1 MKLRS
6 NLVIVFAVTYLCLLG
21 VLYISTTTV
30 LLEGYQEIET
40 ADIHHLVDMGLSA
53 LDHRVSDLDPINLGF
68 AAKDDMYSFMQD
80 QDVEHIETI
89 LLDAA
94 FLEAKINLMLLINN
108 DKEILH
114 GKAFDL
120 TEEKETPIP
129 NGIYEHVYLNQL
141 LTDHQGP
148 DSKVQGIL
156 QIPEG
161 LLLITSQPI
170 TASQEEA
177 PIKGTLVIGRYLDS
191 SEIEK
196 VREYAGLSLEIVDIS
211 EAEEKIDFQSALR
224 EISDDNQIAIIRL
237 HENLIAGYSTV
248 DDIYGDPVMV
258 LKVDTSRAIFSL
270 GQTSV
275 WFFLISFLI
284 MGVGIGALAMLAT
297 DRVIISRLT
306 KLEDEVSSIDPNTL
320 ELGQVEASGD
330 DEISMLATSI
340 NGMLD
345 AIRRYRSLL
354 KENERMAAIGE
365 TAAMVG
371 HDLRNPLQVIV
382 GSIELI
388 KKGLN
393 KRGDSEG
400 DSSDGREIEKWVDK
414 IDAQTDYMNKIVSDL
429 QDYSRN
435 IKPTRE
441 EADVESLLGDVVSS
455 VDIHGDVDVSI
466 VLDEGLPDISV
477 DETLMK
483 RLFTNLILNAV
494 QAMPDGGSLS
504 IRGSLQGDDIVISV
518 EDTGVG
524 IREENLDEIFKPLFT
539 SKAKGTGFGLPVCK
553 RIVDAH
559 GGTISVESE
568 EGVGSTFTIKLPI
581 THLSREDGAQIPQAE
596 LEADVQTDVTSS

>member
-40 ADIHHLVDMGLSA
+40 ADIQHLVDRGLSA
-53 LDHRVSDLDPINLGF
+53 LDHRVSDLDLISLGF
-68 AAKDDMYSFMQD
+68 AVKDDVYSFMQD

-94 FLEAKINLMLLINN
+94 FLGAKINLMLFVNN
-108 DKEILH
+108 DNEILY

-120 TEEKETPIP
+120 TEEKEAPIP
-129 NGIYEHVYLNQL
+129 DGIYEHIYLNQL

-148 DSKVQGIL
+148 DSKVHGIL

-161 LLLITSQPI
+161 LLLINSRPI

-177 PIKGTLVIGRYLDS
+177 PIEGTLVIGRYLDS

-196 VREYAGLSLEIVDIS
+196 VREYAGISLEIVDIY

-224 EISDDNQIAIIRL
+224 EISDDNKIAIIRL
-237 HENLIAGYSTV
+237 HKNLIAGYSTIN
-248 DDIYGDPVMV
+248 DIYGDPILV

-275 WFFLISFLI
+275 WYFLISFLI

-382 GSIELI
+382 GSIDLI
-388 KKGLN
+388 KKRLN
-393 KRGDSEG
+393 KRG

-441 EADVESLLGDVVSS
+441 EADVEALMGDVVSS
-455 VDIHGDVDVSI
+455 VDIPGDVDVSI
-466 VLDEGLPDISV
+466 VLDEGLPGISV

-504 IRGSLQGDDIVISV
+504 IRGSLQGDDVVISV

-568 EGVGSTFTIKLPI
+568 EGVGSTFTVKLPV

-596 LEADVQTDVTSS
+596 LEADVQTDATSS

>member
-40 ADIHHLVDMGLSA
+40 ADIQHLVDRGLSA
-53 LDHRVSDLDPINLGF
+53 LDHRVSDLDLISLGF
-68 AAKDDMYSFMQD
+68 AVKDDVYSFMQD

-94 FLEAKINLMLLINN
+94 FLGAKINLMLFVNN
-108 DKEILH
+108 DNEILY

-120 TEEKETPIP
+120 AEEKEAPIP
-129 NGIYEHVYLNQL
+129 DGIYEHIYLNQL

-148 DSKVQGIL
+148 DSKVHGIL

-161 LLLITSQPI
+161 LLLINSRPI

-177 PIKGTLVIGRYLDS
+177 PIEGTLVIGRYLDS

-196 VREYAGLSLEIVDIS
+196 VREYAGISLEIVDIY
-211 EAEEKIDFQSALR
+211 EAEEKIDFQSALQ
-224 EISDDNQIAIIRL
+224 EISDDNKIAIIRL
-237 HENLIAGYSTV
+237 HKNLIAGYSTIN
-248 DDIYGDPVMV
+248 DIYGDPILV

-275 WFFLISFLI
+275 WYFLISFLI

-382 GSIELI
+382 GSIDLI
-388 KKGLN
+388 KKRLN
-393 KRGDSEG
+393 KRG

-441 EADVESLLGDVVSS
+441 EADVEALMGDVVSS
-455 VDIHGDVDVSI
+455 VDIPGDVDVSI
-466 VLDEGLPDISV
+466 VLDEGLPGISV

-504 IRGSLQGDDIVISV
+504 IRGSLQGDDVVISV

-568 EGVGSTFTIKLPI
+568 EGVGSTFTVKLPV

-596 LEADVQTDVTSS
+596 LEADVQTDATSS

>member
-40 ADIHHLVDMGLSA
+40 ADIQHLVDRGLSA
-53 LDHRVSDLDPINLGF
+53 LDHRVYDLDLINLGF
-68 AAKDDMYSFMQD
+68 AVKDDVYSFMQD

-94 FLEAKINLMLLINN
+94 FLGAKINLMLFVNN
-108 DKEILH
+108 DNEILY

-120 TEEKETPIP
+120 TGEKEAPIP
-129 NGIYEHVYLNQL
+129 QGIYEHIYLNKL

-161 LLLITSQPI
+161 LLLINSRPI

-177 PIKGTLVIGRYLDS
+177 PMEGTLVIGRYLDS

-196 VREYAGLSLEIVDIS
+196 MREYAGISLEIVDIY
-211 EAEEKIDFQSALR
+211 EAEEKIDFKSALR

-237 HENLIAGYSTV
+237 HKNLIAGYSTIN
-248 DDIYGDPVMV
+248 DIYGDPILV

-306 KLEDEVSSIDPNTL
+306 KLEDEVSSIDPNAL

-382 GSIELI
+382 GSIDLI
-388 KKGLN
+388 KKRLN
-393 KRGDSEG
+393 KRG

-414 IDAQTDYMNKIVSDL
+414 IDTQTDYMNKIVSDL

-441 EADVESLLGDVVSS
+441 EADVEALMGDVVSS
-455 VDIHGDVDVSI
+455 VDIPGDVDVSI

-504 IRGSLQGDDIVISV
+504 IRGSLQGDDVVISAK
-518 EDTGVG
+518 DTGVG
-524 IREENLDEIFKPLFT
+524 IREENLNEIFKPLFT

-568 EGVGSTFTIKLPI
+568 EGVGSTFTVKLPI

-596 LEADVQTDVTSS
+596 LEADVQTDATSF

>member
-1 MKLRS
+1 M
-6 NLVIVFAVTYLCLLG
+6 
-21 VLYISTTTV
+21 
-30 LLEGYQEIET
+30 
-40 ADIHHLVDMGLSA
+40 
-53 LDHRVSDLDPINLGF
+53 
-68 AAKDDMYSFMQD
+68 
-80 QDVEHIETI
+80 
-89 LLDAA
+89 
-94 FLEAKINLMLLINN
+94 
-108 DKEILH
+108 
-114 GKAFDL
+114 
-120 TEEKETPIP
+120 
-129 NGIYEHVYLNQL
+129 
-141 LTDHQGP
+141 
-148 DSKVQGIL
+148 
-156 QIPEG
+156 
-161 LLLITSQPI
+161 
-170 TASQEEA
+170 
-177 PIKGTLVIGRYLDS
+177 
-191 SEIEK
+191 
-196 VREYAGLSLEIVDIS
+196 REYAGLSLEIVDIS

-237 HENLIAGYSTV
+237 HKNLIAGYSTIN
-248 DDIYGDPVMV
+248 DIYGDPILV

-275 WFFLISFLI
+275 WYFLISFLI

-393 KRGDSEG
+393 KRGDS
-400 DSSDGREIEKWVDK
+400 SDGCEIEKWVDK

-441 EADVESLLGDVVSS
+441 EADLEALMGDVVSS

-504 IRGSLQGDDIVISV
+504 IRGSLQGDDVVISV

-524 IREENLDEIFKPLFT
+524 IREENLDEIFKPFFT
-539 SKAKGTGFGLPVCK
+539 SKAKGTGFGLPVSK

-568 EGVGSTFTIKLPI
+568 EGVGSTFTVKLPI
-581 THLSREDGAQIPQAE
+581 FHLSREDGAQIPQAE
-596 LEADVQTDVTSS
+596 LEADVQTDATSS

>member
-1 MKLRS
+1 M
-6 NLVIVFAVTYLCLLG
+6 VIVFAVTYLCLLG
-21 VLYISTTTV
+21 VLYTSTTTV

-40 ADIHHLVDMGLSA
+40 ADIQHLVDMGLSA
-53 LDHRVSDLDPINLGF
+53 LDHRVSELDLINLGF
-68 AAKDDMYSFMQD
+68 AVKDDVYSFMQD
-80 QDVEHIETI
+80 QDAEHIETI
-89 LLDAA
+89 LVDAA
-94 FLEAKINLMLLINN
+94 FLGAKINLMLLVNN
-108 DKEILH
+108 DNEILY

-120 TEEKETPIP
+120 IEEKETPIP
-129 NGIYEHVYLNQL
+129 NGIYEHIYLNKL

-170 TASQEEA
+170 TASQGEA
-177 PIKGTLVIGRYLDS
+177 PIEGTLVIGRYLDS

-196 VREYAGLSLEIVDIS
+196 VREYAGLSLEIADIS
-211 EAEEKIDFQSALR
+211 EAAEKIDFQSALR

-237 HENLIAGYSTV
+237 HKNLIAGYSTIN
-248 DDIYGDPVMV
+248 DIYGDPVLV

-275 WFFLISFLI
+275 WYFLISFII

-382 GSIELI
+382 GSIDI
-388 KKGLN
+388 IRKGLN
-393 KRGDSEG
+393 RRGDSEAV
-400 DSSDGREIEKWVDK
+400 SSEVSEMEKWVDK
-414 IDAQTDYMNKIVSDL
+414 IDAQTGYMNKIISDL

-435 IKPTRE
+435 IQPTLE
-441 EADVESLLGDVVSS
+441 ETNVESLIEDVVSS
-455 VDIHGDVDVSI
+455 VEIPDDVEVSV

-483 RLFTNLILNAV
+483 RLFTNLVLNAV

-504 IRGSLQGDDIVISV
+504 IRGSLQGDDVMILV

-524 IREENLDEIFKPLFT
+524 IKEENLNEIFKPLFT

-568 EGVGSTFTIKLPI
+568 EGVGSTFTVKLPI
-581 THLSREDGAQIPQAE
+581 THLSREGGAQIPHVA
-596 LEADVQTDVTSS
+596 LEADVQVDATSS

>member
-40 ADIHHLVDMGLSA
+40 ADIQHLVDRGLSA
-53 LDHRVSDLDPINLGF
+53 LDHRVSELDLINLGF
-68 AAKDDMYSFMQD
+68 TAKDDVYSFMQD

-94 FLEAKINLMLLINN
+94 FLGAKINLMLFVNN
-108 DKEILH
+108 DNEILY

-120 TEEKETPIP
+120 TEEKEAPIP
-129 NGIYEHVYLNQL
+129 DGIYEHIYLNQL

-161 LLLITSQPI
+161 LLLINSRPI

-177 PIKGTLVIGRYLDS
+177 PMEGTLVIGRYLDS

-196 VREYAGLSLEIVDIS
+196 VREYAGISLEIVDIY

-224 EISDDNQIAIIRL
+224 EISDDNKIAIIRL
-237 HENLIAGYSTV
+237 HKNLIAGYSTIN
-248 DDIYGDPVMV
+248 DIYGDPILV

-275 WFFLISFLI
+275 WYFLISFLI

-382 GSIELI
+382 GSIDLI
-388 KKGLN
+388 KKRLN
-393 KRGDSEG
+393 KRG

-441 EADVESLLGDVVSS
+441 EADVEALMRDVVSS
-455 VDIHGDVDVSI
+455 VDIPGDVDVSI

-504 IRGSLQGDDIVISV
+504 IRGSLQGDDVVISV

-568 EGVGSTFTIKLPI
+568 EGVGSTFTVKLPV

-596 LEADVQTDVTSS
+596 LEADVQTDATSS

>member
-40 ADIHHLVDMGLSA
+40 ADIQHLVDMGLSA
-53 LDHRVSDLDPINLGF
+53 LDHRVSDLDLISLGF
-68 AAKDDMYSFMQD
+68 AVKDDVYSFMQD

-94 FLEAKINLMLLINN
+94 FLGAKINLMLFVNN
-108 DKEILH
+108 DNEILY

-120 TEEKETPIP
+120 TEEKEAPIP
-129 NGIYEHVYLNQL
+129 DGIYEHIYLNQL

-148 DSKVQGIL
+148 DSKVHGIL

-161 LLLITSQPI
+161 LLLINSRPI

-177 PIKGTLVIGRYLDS
+177 PIEGTLVIGRYLDS

-196 VREYAGLSLEIVDIS
+196 VREYAGISLEIVDIY

-224 EISDDNQIAIIRL
+224 EISDDNKIAIIRL
-237 HENLIAGYSTV
+237 HKNLIAGYSTIN
-248 DDIYGDPVMV
+248 DIYGDPILV
-258 LKVDTSRAIFSL
+258 LKVDTSRAIISL

-275 WFFLISFLI
+275 WYFLISFLI

-382 GSIELI
+382 GSIDLI
-388 KKGLN
+388 KKRLN
-393 KRGDSEG
+393 KRGDS
-400 DSSDGREIEKWVDK
+400 SDEREIEKWVDK

-441 EADVESLLGDVVSS
+441 EADLEALMGDVVSS
-455 VDIHGDVDVSI
+455 VDIPGDVDVSI

-504 IRGSLQGDDIVISV
+504 IRGSLQGDDVVISV

-568 EGVGSTFTIKLPI
+568 EGVGSTFTVKLPV

-596 LEADVQTDVTSS
+596 LEADVQTDATSS

>member
-1 MKLRS
+1 MR
-6 NLVIVFAVTYLCLLG
+6 ARAHLCLLG

-40 ADIHHLVDMGLSA
+40 ADMQHLVDMGLSA

-68 AAKDDMYSFMQD
+68 AVKDDVYSFMQD

-94 FLEAKINLMLLINN
+94 FLEAKINLMLFVNN
-108 DKEILH
+108 DNEILH

-129 NGIYEHVYLNQL
+129 NGIYEHIYLNQL

-170 TASQEEA
+170 TASQGEA
-177 PIKGTLVIGRYLDS
+177 PIEGTLVIGRYLDS

-237 HENLIAGYSTV
+237 HKNLIAGYSMV
-248 DDIYGDPVMV
+248 NDIYGDPILV
-258 LKVDTSRAIFSL
+258 LKVDTSRAIFGL

-275 WFFLISFLI
+275 WYFLISFLI

-345 AIRRYRSLL
+345 AIRRYRFLL

-382 GSIELI
+382 GSIDLI

-393 KRGDSEG
+393 RRRDSEAV
-400 DSSDGREIEKWVDK
+400 SSEVSEIEKWVDK
-414 IDAQTDYMNKIVSDL
+414 IDAQTDYMNKIISDL

-435 IKPTRE
+435 IQPTLE
-441 EADVESLLGDVVSS
+441 EVNVESLMGDVVSS
-455 VDIHGDVDVSI
+455 VEIPDDVEVSV
-466 VLDEGLPDISV
+466 VLDEGLPDMSV

-483 RLFTNLILNAV
+483 RLFTNLVLNAV

-504 IRGSLQGDDIVISV
+504 IRGSLQGDDVVISV

-524 IREENLDEIFKPLFT
+524 IREENLNEIFKPLFT

-568 EGVGSTFTIKLPI
+568 EGVGSTFTVKLPV
-581 THLSREDGAQIPQAE
+581 THISREDGAQIPQAE
-596 LEADVQTDVTSS
+596 LEADVQTDATSS

>member
-40 ADIHHLVDMGLSA
+40 ADIQHLVDMGLSA
-53 LDHRVSDLDPINLGF
+53 FDHRVSDLDLINLGF
-68 AAKDDMYSFMQD
+68 AVKDDVYSFMQD

-94 FLEAKINLMLLINN
+94 FLGAKINLMLFVNN
-108 DKEILH
+108 DNEILY

-120 TEEKETPIP
+120 TEEKEAPIP
-129 NGIYEHVYLNQL
+129 QGIYEHIYLNKL
-141 LTDHQGP
+141 LTDHQGS
-148 DSKVQGIL
+148 DSKVHGIL

-161 LLLITSQPI
+161 LLLINSRPI

-177 PIKGTLVIGRYLDS
+177 PIEGTLVIGRYLDS

-196 VREYAGLSLEIVDIS
+196 MREYAGISLEIVDIY

-237 HENLIAGYSTV
+237 HKNLIAGYSTIN
-248 DDIYGDPVMV
+248 DIYGDPVLV

-275 WFFLISFLI
+275 WYFLISFLI

-340 NGMLD
+340 NGMPD

-382 GSIELI
+382 GSIDLI
-388 KKGLN
+388 KKRLN
-393 KRGDSEG
+393 KRG

-441 EADVESLLGDVVSS
+441 EADVKSLLGDVVSS
-455 VDIHGDVDVSI
+455 VDIHGDIDVSI

-483 RLFTNLILNAV
+483 RLFTNLVLNAV

-504 IRGSLQGDDIVISV
+504 IRGSLRGNDVLISV

-524 IREENLDEIFKPLFT
+524 IREENLNEIFKPLFT

-553 RIVDAH
+553 RIVDAQ

-568 EGVGSTFTIKLPI
+568 EGVGSTFTVKLPV

-596 LEADVQTDVTSS
+596 LEADVQTDAISS

>member
-40 ADIHHLVDMGLSA
+40 ADIQHLVDRGLSA
-53 LDHRVSDLDPINLGF
+53 LDHRVSDLDLINLGF
-68 AAKDDMYSFMQD
+68 AVKDDVYSFMQD

-94 FLEAKINLMLLINN
+94 FLGAKINLMLFVNN
-108 DKEILH
+108 DNEILY

-120 TEEKETPIP
+120 TEEKEAPIP
-129 NGIYEHVYLNQL
+129 DGIYEHIYLNQL

-148 DSKVQGIL
+148 DSKVHGIL

-161 LLLITSQPI
+161 LLLINSRPI

-177 PIKGTLVIGRYLDS
+177 PIEGTLVIGRYLDS

-196 VREYAGLSLEIVDIS
+196 VREYAGISLEIVDIY
-211 EAEEKIDFQSALR
+211 EAEEKIDFQSALQ
-224 EISDDNQIAIIRL
+224 EISDDNKIAIIRL
-237 HENLIAGYSTV
+237 HKNLIAGYSTV
-248 DDIYGDPVMV
+248 NDIYGDPILV

-275 WFFLISFLI
+275 WYFLISFLI

-382 GSIELI
+382 GSIDLI
-388 KKGLN
+388 KKRLN
-393 KRGDSEG
+393 KRG

-441 EADVESLLGDVVSS
+441 EADVEALMRDVVSS

-504 IRGSLQGDDIVISV
+504 IRGSLQGDDVVISV

-568 EGVGSTFTIKLPI
+568 EGVGSTFTVKLPV

-596 LEADVQTDVTSS
+596 LEADVQTDATSS

>member
-40 ADIHHLVDMGLSA
+40 ADIQHLVDRGLSA
-53 LDHRVSDLDPINLGF
+53 LDHRVYDLDLINLGF
-68 AAKDDMYSFMQD
+68 AVKDDVYSFMQD

-94 FLEAKINLMLLINN
+94 FLGAKINLMLFVNN
-108 DKEILH
+108 DNEILY

-120 TEEKETPIP
+120 TGEKEAPIP
-129 NGIYEHVYLNQL
+129 QGIYEHIYLNKL

-161 LLLITSQPI
+161 LLLINSRPI

-177 PIKGTLVIGRYLDS
+177 PLEGTLVIGRYLDS

-196 VREYAGLSLEIVDIS
+196 MREYAGISLEIVDIY
-211 EAEEKIDFQSALR
+211 EAEEKIDFKSALR

-237 HENLIAGYSTV
+237 HKNLIAGYSTIN
-248 DDIYGDPVMV
+248 DIYGDPILV

-306 KLEDEVSSIDPNTL
+306 KLEDEVSSIDPNAL

-382 GSIELI
+382 GSIDLI
-388 KKGLN
+388 KKRLN
-393 KRGDSEG
+393 KRG
-400 DSSDGREIEKWVDK
+400 DSSDGREIEKWMDK
-414 IDAQTDYMNKIVSDL
+414 IDTQTDYMNKIVSDL

-441 EADVESLLGDVVSS
+441 EADVEALMGDVVSS
-455 VDIHGDVDVSI
+455 VDIPGDVDVSI

-504 IRGSLQGDDIVISV
+504 IRGSLQGDDVVISAK
-518 EDTGVG
+518 DTGVG
-524 IREENLDEIFKPLFT
+524 IREENLNEIFKPLFT

-568 EGVGSTFTIKLPI
+568 EGVGSTFTVKLPI

-596 LEADVQTDVTSS
+596 LEADVQTDATSF

>member
-53 LDHRVSDLDPINLGF
+53 LDHRVSDLDLINLGF

-94 FLEAKINLMLLINN
+94 FLGAKINLMLFVNN
-108 DKEILH
+108 DNEILY

-120 TEEKETPIP
+120 TEEKEAPIP
-129 NGIYEHVYLNQL
+129 DGIYEHIYLNQL

-237 HENLIAGYSTV
+237 HKNLIAGYSTIN
-248 DDIYGDPVMV
+248 DIYGDPILV

-441 EADVESLLGDVVSS
+441 EADLEALMGDVVSS

-504 IRGSLQGDDIVISV
+504 IRGSLQGDDVVISV

-568 EGVGSTFTIKLPI
+568 EGVGSTFTVKLPI

-596 LEADVQTDVTSS
+596 LEADVQTDATSS

>member
-40 ADIHHLVDMGLSA
+40 ADIQHLVDRGLSA
-53 LDHRVSDLDPINLGF
+53 LDHRVSDLDLISLGF
-68 AAKDDMYSFMQD
+68 AVKDDVYSFMQD

-94 FLEAKINLMLLINN
+94 FLGAKINLMLFVNN
-108 DKEILH
+108 DNEILY

-120 TEEKETPIP
+120 AEEKEAPIP
-129 NGIYEHVYLNQL
+129 DGIYEHIYLNQL

-148 DSKVQGIL
+148 DSKVHGIL

-161 LLLITSQPI
+161 LLLINSRPI

-177 PIKGTLVIGRYLDS
+177 PIEGTLVIGRYLDS

-196 VREYAGLSLEIVDIS
+196 VREYAGISLEIVDIY
-211 EAEEKIDFQSALR
+211 EAEEKIDFQSALQ
-224 EISDDNQIAIIRL
+224 EISDDNKIAIIRL
-237 HENLIAGYSTV
+237 HKNLIAGYSTIN
-248 DDIYGDPVMV
+248 DIYGDPILV

-275 WFFLISFLI
+275 WYFLISFLI

-382 GSIELI
+382 GSIDLI
-388 KKGLN
+388 KKRLN
-393 KRGDSEG
+393 KREDSEG

-414 IDAQTDYMNKIVSDL
+414 IDAQTNYMNKIVSDL

-441 EADVESLLGDVVSS
+441 EADVEALMGDVVSS
-455 VDIHGDVDVSI
+455 VDIPGDVDVSI
-466 VLDEGLPDISV
+466 VLDEGLPGISV

-504 IRGSLQGDDIVISV
+504 IRGSLQGDDVVISV

-568 EGVGSTFTIKLPI
+568 EGVGSTFTVKLPV
-581 THLSREDGAQIPQAE
+581 THLSREDGAQIPRAK
-596 LEADVQTDVTSS
+596 LEADLQTDATSS

>member
-1 MKLRS
+1 M
-6 NLVIVFAVTYLCLLG
+6 VIVFAVTYLCLLG
-21 VLYISTTTV
+21 VLYTSTTTV

-40 ADIHHLVDMGLSA
+40 ADIQHLVDMGLSA
-53 LDHRVSDLDPINLGF
+53 LDHRVSELDLINLGF
-68 AAKDDMYSFMQD
+68 AVKDDVYSFMQD
-80 QDVEHIETI
+80 QDAEHIETI
-89 LLDAA
+89 LVDAA
-94 FLEAKINLMLLINN
+94 FLGAKINLMLLVNN
-108 DKEILH
+108 DNEILY

-120 TEEKETPIP
+120 IEEKETPIP
-129 NGIYEHVYLNQL
+129 NGIYEHIYLNKL

-170 TASQEEA
+170 TASQGEA
-177 PIKGTLVIGRYLDS
+177 PIEGTLVIGRYLDS

-211 EAEEKIDFQSALR
+211 EAAEKIDFQSALR

-237 HENLIAGYSTV
+237 HKNLIAGYSTIN
-248 DDIYGDPVMV
+248 DIYGDPVLV

-275 WFFLISFLI
+275 WYFLISFII

-382 GSIELI
+382 GSIDI
-388 KKGLN
+388 IRKGLN
-393 KRGDSEG
+393 RRGDSEAV
-400 DSSDGREIEKWVDK
+400 SSEVSEMEKWVDK
-414 IDAQTDYMNKIVSDL
+414 IDAQTGYMNKIISDL

-435 IKPTRE
+435 IQPTLE
-441 EADVESLLGDVVSS
+441 ETNVESLIEDVVSS
-455 VDIHGDVDVSI
+455 VEIPDDVEVSV

-483 RLFTNLILNAV
+483 RLFTNLVLNAV

-504 IRGSLQGDDIVISV
+504 IRGSLQGDDVMILV

-524 IREENLDEIFKPLFT
+524 IKEENLNEIFKPLFT

-568 EGVGSTFTIKLPI
+568 EGVGSTFTVKLPI
-581 THLSREDGAQIPQAE
+581 THLSREGGAQIPHVA
-596 LEADVQTDVTSS
+596 LEADVQADATSS

>member
-40 ADIHHLVDMGLSA
+40 ADIQHLVDMGLSA
-53 LDHRVSDLDPINLGF
+53 LDHRVSELDLINLGF
-68 AAKDDMYSFMQD
+68 AIKDDVYTFMQD

-94 FLEAKINLMLLINN
+94 FLGAKINLMLFVNN
-108 DKEILH
+108 DNEILY

-129 NGIYEHVYLNQL
+129 QGIYEHIYLNQL
-141 LTDHQGP
+141 LTDHQGL
-148 DSKVQGIL
+148 DSKVHGIL
-156 QIPEG
+156 QIPDG
-161 LLLITSQPI
+161 LLLINSRPI

-177 PIKGTLVIGRYLDS
+177 PIGGTLVIGRYLDS

-196 VREYAGLSLEIVDIS
+196 IREYAGISLEIVDIY
-211 EAEEKIDFQSALR
+211 EAEEKIDFQSALQ

-237 HENLIAGYSTV
+237 HKNLIAGYSTV
-248 DDIYGDPVMV
+248 NDIYGDPVLV

-275 WFFLISFLI
+275 WYFLISFLM

-382 GSIELI
+382 GSIDLI
-388 KKGLN
+388 KKRLN

-400 DSSDGREIEKWVDK
+400 DSTEVSEIEKWVDK

-429 QDYSRN
+429 QDYSKN
-435 IKPTRE
+435 IKLTLE
-441 EADVESLLGDVVSS
+441 EANVESLMGDVVSS
-455 VDIHGDVDVSI
+455 VEIPDGVEVTV
-466 VLDEGLPDISV
+466 VLDEGLQDMSV

-483 RLFTNLILNAV
+483 RLFTNLVLNAV

-504 IRGSLQGDDIVISV
+504 IRGSMQGEDVVISV
-518 EDTGVG
+518 EDTGIGV
-524 IREENLDEIFKPLFT
+524 REENLTMIFKPLFT
-539 SKAKGTGFGLPVCK
+539 SKAKGTGLGLPVCK

-568 EGVGSTFTIKLPI
+568 EGVGSTFTVILPV

-596 LEADVQTDVTSS
+596 LEADVQTDATLS

>member
-40 ADIHHLVDMGLSA
+40 ADIQHLVDMGLSA
-53 LDHRVSDLDPINLGF
+53 LDHRVSDLDLISLGF
-68 AAKDDMYSFMQD
+68 AVKDDVYSFMQD

-94 FLEAKINLMLLINN
+94 FLGAKINLMLFVNN
-108 DKEILH
+108 DNEILY

-120 TEEKETPIP
+120 TEEKEAPIP
-129 NGIYEHVYLNQL
+129 DGIYEHIYLNQL

-148 DSKVQGIL
+148 DSKVHGIL

-161 LLLITSQPI
+161 LLLINSRPI

-177 PIKGTLVIGRYLDS
+177 PMEGTLVIGRYLDS

-196 VREYAGLSLEIVDIS
+196 VREYAGISLEIVDIY

-224 EISDDNQIAIIRL
+224 EISDDNKIAIIRL
-237 HENLIAGYSTV
+237 HKNLIAGYSTV
-248 DDIYGDPVMV
+248 NDIYGDTILV

-275 WFFLISFLI
+275 WYFLISFLI

-382 GSIELI
+382 GSIDLI
-388 KKGLN
+388 KKRLN
-393 KRGDSEG
+393 KRGDS
-400 DSSDGREIEKWVDK
+400 SDEREIEKWVDK

-441 EADVESLLGDVVSS
+441 EADVEALMGDVVSS
-455 VDIHGDVDVSI
+455 VDIPGDVDVSI

-504 IRGSLQGDDIVISV
+504 IRGSLQGDDVVISV

-524 IREENLDEIFKPLFT
+524 IREENLDEIFKPLFS

-568 EGVGSTFTIKLPI
+568 EGVGSTFTVKLPV

-596 LEADVQTDVTSS
+596 LEADVQTDATSS

>member
-40 ADIHHLVDMGLSA
+40 ADIQHLVDRGLSA
-53 LDHRVSDLDPINLGF
+53 LDHRVSDLDLINLGF
-68 AAKDDMYSFMQD
+68 AVKDDVYSFMQD

-94 FLEAKINLMLLINN
+94 FLGAKINLMLFVNN
-108 DKEILH
+108 DNEILY

-120 TEEKETPIP
+120 AEEKEAPIP
-129 NGIYEHVYLNQL
+129 DGIYEHIYLNQL

-148 DSKVQGIL
+148 DSKVHGIL

-161 LLLITSQPI
+161 LLLINSRPI

-177 PIKGTLVIGRYLDS
+177 PIEGTLVIGRYLDS

-196 VREYAGLSLEIVDIS
+196 VREYAGISLEIVDIY

-224 EISDDNQIAIIRL
+224 EISDDNKIAIIRL
-237 HENLIAGYSTV
+237 HKNLIAGYSTIN
-248 DDIYGDPVMV
+248 DIYGDPILV

-275 WFFLISFLI
+275 WYFLISFLI

-382 GSIELI
+382 GSIDLI
-388 KKGLN
+388 KKRLN
-393 KRGDSEG
+393 KRGDS
-400 DSSDGREIEKWVDK
+400 SDEREIEKWVDK

-435 IKPTRE
+435 IKLKRE
-441 EADVESLLGDVVSS
+441 KADLEALMGDVVSS

-504 IRGSLQGDDIVISV
+504 IRGSLQGDDVVISV

-568 EGVGSTFTIKLPI
+568 EGVGSTFTVKLPV

-596 LEADVQTDVTSS
+596 LEADVQTDATSS

>member
-1 MKLRS
+1 
-6 NLVIVFAVTYLCLLG
+6 
-21 VLYISTTTV
+21 
-30 LLEGYQEIET
+30 
-40 ADIHHLVDMGLSA
+40 
-53 LDHRVSDLDPINLGF
+53 
-68 AAKDDMYSFMQD
+68 
-80 QDVEHIETI
+80 
-89 LLDAA
+89 
-94 FLEAKINLMLLINN
+94 
-108 DKEILH
+108 
-114 GKAFDL
+114 
-120 TEEKETPIP
+120 
-129 NGIYEHVYLNQL
+129 
-141 LTDHQGP
+141 
-148 DSKVQGIL
+148 
-156 QIPEG
+156 
-161 LLLITSQPI
+161 
-170 TASQEEA
+170 
-177 PIKGTLVIGRYLDS
+177 
-191 SEIEK
+191 
-196 VREYAGLSLEIVDIS
+196 
-211 EAEEKIDFQSALR
+211 
-224 EISDDNQIAIIRL
+224 
-237 HENLIAGYSTV
+237 
-248 DDIYGDPVMV
+248 
-258 LKVDTSRAIFSL
+258 
-270 GQTSV
+270 
-275 WFFLISFLI
+275 
-284 MGVGIGALAMLAT
+284 
-297 DRVIISRLT
+297 
-306 KLEDEVSSIDPNTL
+306 
-320 ELGQVEASGD
+320 LGQVEASGD

-382 GSIELI
+382 GSIDLI
-388 KKGLN
+388 KKRLN
-393 KRGDSEG
+393 KRGDS
-400 DSSDGREIEKWVDK
+400 SDGRKIEKWVDK

-441 EADVESLLGDVVSS
+441 EADVEALMGDVVSS
-455 VDIHGDVDVSI
+455 VDIPGDVDVSI

-504 IRGSLQGDDIVISV
+504 IRGSLQGDDVVISV

-568 EGVGSTFTIKLPI
+568 EGVGSTFTVKLPV

-596 LEADVQTDVTSS
+596 LEADVQTDATSS

>member
-53 LDHRVSDLDPINLGF
+53 LDHRVSDLDLINLGF

-94 FLEAKINLMLLINN
+94 FLEAKINLMLFVNN
-108 DKEILH
+108 DNEILYD
-114 GKAFDL
+114 KAFDL
-120 TEEKETPIP
+120 NEEKEAPIP
-129 NGIYEHVYLNQL
+129 QGIYEHIYLNKL

-161 LLLITSQPI
+161 LLLINSRPI

-177 PIKGTLVIGRYLDS
+177 PIEGTLVIGRYLDS

-237 HENLIAGYSTV
+237 HKNLIAGYSTIN
-248 DDIYGDPVMV
+248 DIYGDPILV

-275 WFFLISFLI
+275 WYFLISFLI

-393 KRGDSEG
+393 KRGDS
-400 DSSDGREIEKWVDK
+400 SDGREIEKWVDK

-441 EADVESLLGDVVSS
+441 EADLEALIGDVVSS

-466 VLDEGLPDISV
+466 VLDDGLPDISV

-483 RLFTNLILNAV
+483 RLFTNLVLNAV

-504 IRGSLQGDDIVISV
+504 IRGSLQGDDVVISV

-568 EGVGSTFTIKLPI
+568 EGVGSTFKVKLPV

-596 LEADVQTDVTSS
+596 LEADLQTDATSS

>member
-40 ADIHHLVDMGLSA
+40 ADIQHLVDMGLSA
-53 LDHRVSDLDPINLGF
+53 LDHRVSDLDLISLGF
-68 AAKDDMYSFMQD
+68 AVKDDVYSFMQD

-94 FLEAKINLMLLINN
+94 FLGAKINLMLFVNN
-108 DKEILH
+108 DNEILY

-120 TEEKETPIP
+120 TEEKEAPIP
-129 NGIYEHVYLNQL
+129 DGIYEHIYLNQL

-148 DSKVQGIL
+148 DSKVHGIL

-161 LLLITSQPI
+161 LLLINSRPI

-177 PIKGTLVIGRYLDS
+177 PIEGTLVIGRYLDS

-196 VREYAGLSLEIVDIS
+196 VREYAGISLEIVDIY

-224 EISDDNQIAIIRL
+224 EISDDNKIAIIRL
-237 HENLIAGYSTV
+237 HKNLIAGYSTV
-248 DDIYGDPVMV
+248 NDIYGDTILV

-275 WFFLISFLI
+275 WYFLISFLI

-382 GSIELI
+382 GSIDLI
-388 KKGLN
+388 KKRLN
-393 KRGDSEG
+393 KRG

-441 EADVESLLGDVVSS
+441 EADVEALMGDVVSS
-455 VDIHGDVDVSI
+455 VDIPGDVDVSI

-504 IRGSLQGDDIVISV
+504 IRGSLQGDDVVISV

-568 EGVGSTFTIKLPI
+568 EGVGSTFTVKLPV

-596 LEADVQTDVTSS
+596 LEADVQTDATSS

>member
-40 ADIHHLVDMGLSA
+40 ADIQHLVDRGLSA
-53 LDHRVSDLDPINLGF
+53 LDHRVSDLDLINLGF
-68 AAKDDMYSFMQD
+68 AVKDDVYSFMQD

-89 LLDAA
+89 LLDAS
-94 FLEAKINLMLLINN
+94 FLGAKINLMLFVNN
-108 DKEILH
+108 DNEILY

-120 TEEKETPIP
+120 AEEKEAPIP
-129 NGIYEHVYLNQL
+129 DGIYEHIYLNQL

-148 DSKVQGIL
+148 DSKVHGIL

-161 LLLITSQPI
+161 LLLINSRPI

-177 PIKGTLVIGRYLDS
+177 PIEGTLVIGRYLDS

-196 VREYAGLSLEIVDIS
+196 VREYAGISLEIVDIY

-224 EISDDNQIAIIRL
+224 EISDDNKIAIIRL
-237 HENLIAGYSTV
+237 HKNLIAGYSTIN
-248 DDIYGDPVMV
+248 DIYGDPILV

-275 WFFLISFLI
+275 WYFLISFLI

-382 GSIELI
+382 GSIDLI
-388 KKGLN
+388 KKRLN
-393 KRGDSEG
+393 KRGDS
-400 DSSDGREIEKWVDK
+400 SDEREIEKWVDK

-435 IKPTRE
+435 IKLKRE
-441 EADVESLLGDVVSS
+441 KADLEALMGDVVSS

-504 IRGSLQGDDIVISV
+504 IRGSLQGDDVVISV

-568 EGVGSTFTIKLPI
+568 EGVGSTFTVKLPV

-596 LEADVQTDVTSS
+596 LEADVQTDATSS

>member
-1 MKLRS
+1 
-6 NLVIVFAVTYLCLLG
+6 
-21 VLYISTTTV
+21 
-30 LLEGYQEIET
+30 
-40 ADIHHLVDMGLSA
+40 
-53 LDHRVSDLDPINLGF
+53 
-68 AAKDDMYSFMQD
+68 
-80 QDVEHIETI
+80 
-89 LLDAA
+89 
-94 FLEAKINLMLLINN
+94 
-108 DKEILH
+108 
-114 GKAFDL
+114 
-120 TEEKETPIP
+120 
-129 NGIYEHVYLNQL
+129 
-141 LTDHQGP
+141 
-148 DSKVQGIL
+148 
-156 QIPEG
+156 
-161 LLLITSQPI
+161 
-170 TASQEEA
+170 
-177 PIKGTLVIGRYLDS
+177 
-191 SEIEK
+191 

-211 EAEEKIDFQSALR
+211 VAEEKIDFQSALR

-237 HENLIAGYSTV
+237 HKNLIAGYSTIN
-248 DDIYGDPVMV
+248 DIYGDPILV

-275 WFFLISFLI
+275 WYFLISFLI

-382 GSIELI
+382 GSIDLI
-388 KKGLN
+388 KKRLN
-393 KRGDSEG
+393 KRG

-441 EADVESLLGDVVSS
+441 EADVEALLGDVVSS
-455 VDIHGDVDVSI
+455 VDISGDVDVSI
-466 VLDEGLPDISV
+466 VLDEGCARARV

-504 IRGSLQGDDIVISV
+504 IRGSLQGDDVVISV

-524 IREENLDEIFKPLFT
+524 IRKENLDEIFKPLFT
-539 SKAKGTGFGLPVCK
+539 SKAKGTGFGLSVSK

-568 EGVGSTFTIKLPI
+568 EGVGSTFTVKLPI
-581 THLSREDGAQIPQAE
+581 FHLSREDGAQIPQAE
-596 LEADVQTDVTSS
+596 LEADVQTDATSS

>member
-1 MKLRS
+1 M
-6 NLVIVFAVTYLCLLG
+6 VIVFAVTYLCLLG
-21 VLYISTTTV
+21 VLYTSTTTV

-40 ADIHHLVDMGLSA
+40 ADIHHLIDMGLSA

-68 AAKDDMYSFMQD
+68 AAKDDVYSFMQD

-94 FLEAKINLMLLINN
+94 FLEAKINLMLFVNN

-129 NGIYEHVYLNQL
+129 NGIYEHIYLNQL

-170 TASQEEA
+170 TASQGEA
-177 PIKGTLVIGRYLDS
+177 PIEGTIVIGRYLDS

-196 VREYAGLSLEIVDIS
+196 VREYAGLSLEIVDIY
-211 EAEEKIDFQSALR
+211 EAEEKIDFKSALR

-248 DDIYGDPVMV
+248 NDIYGDPVLV

-275 WFFLISFLI
+275 WYFLISFLM

-354 KENERMAAIGE
+354 KDNERMAAIGE

-382 GSIELI
+382 GSIDLI
-388 KKGLN
+388 RKRLN
-393 KRGDSEG
+393 KRRDSEG

-414 IDAQTDYMNKIVSDL
+414 IDAQTDYMNKIISDL

-435 IKPTRE
+435 IQLTRE
-441 EADVESLLGDVVSS
+441 EANVESLMGDVVSS
-455 VDIHGDVDVSI
+455 VAIPDGVEVSV
-466 VLDEGLPDISV
+466 VLDEGLPDMSV

-483 RLFTNLILNAV
+483 RLFTNLVLNAV
-494 QAMPDGGSLS
+494 QAMLDGGSLS
-504 IRGSLQGDDIVISV
+504 IRGSLQGDDVVISV
-518 EDTGVG
+518 EDSGVG
-524 IREENLDEIFKPLFT
+524 IREENFTMIFKPLFT
-539 SKAKGTGFGLPVCK
+539 SKSKGTGFGLPVCK

-568 EGVGSTFTIKLPI
+568 EGVGSTFTVKLPV
-581 THLSREDGAQIPQAE
+581 THISREDGTQISQAE
-596 LEADVQTDVTSS
+596 LEADVQTDATLS

>member
-40 ADIHHLVDMGLSA
+40 ADIQHLVDRGLSA
-53 LDHRVSDLDPINLGF
+53 LDHRVSDLDLINLGF
-68 AAKDDMYSFMQD
+68 VIKDDVYSFMQD

-94 FLEAKINLMLLINN
+94 FLGAKINLMLFVNN
-108 DKEILH
+108 DNEILYD
-114 GKAFDL
+114 KAFDL
-120 TEEKETPIP
+120 IEEKEAPIP
-129 NGIYEHVYLNQL
+129 QGIYEHIYRNKL

-148 DSKVQGIL
+148 DSKVHGIL

-170 TASQEEA
+170 TARQEEA
-177 PIKGTLVIGRYLDS
+177 PIEGTLVIGRYLDS

-237 HENLIAGYSTV
+237 HKNLIAGYSTIN
-248 DDIYGDPVMV
+248 DIYGDPILV

-320 ELGQVEASGD
+320 ELGQVEAYGD

-494 QAMPDGGSLS
+494 QSMPDGGSLS
-504 IRGSLQGDDIVISV
+504 IRGSLQGDDVVISV

-596 LEADVQTDVTSS
+596 LEADVQTDATSS

>member
-40 ADIHHLVDMGLSA
+40 ADIQHLVDRGLSA
-53 LDHRVSDLDPINLGF
+53 LDHRVSDLDLINLGF
-68 AAKDDMYSFMQD
+68 AVKDDVYSFMQD

-94 FLEAKINLMLLINN
+94 FLGAKINLMLFVNN
-108 DKEILH
+108 DNEILY

-120 TEEKETPIP
+120 TEEKEAPIP
-129 NGIYEHVYLNQL
+129 DGIYEHIYLNQL

-148 DSKVQGIL
+148 DSKVHGIL

-161 LLLITSQPI
+161 LLLINSRPI

-177 PIKGTLVIGRYLDS
+177 PIEGTLVIGRYLDS

-196 VREYAGLSLEIVDIS
+196 VREYAGISLEIVDIY

-224 EISDDNQIAIIRL
+224 EISDDNKIAIIRL
-237 HENLIAGYSTV
+237 HKNLIAGYSTIN
-248 DDIYGDPVMV
+248 DIYGDPILV

-275 WFFLISFLI
+275 WYFLISFLI

-382 GSIELI
+382 GSIDLI
-388 KKGLN
+388 KKRLN
-393 KRGDSEG
+393 KRG

-441 EADVESLLGDVVSS
+441 EADVEALMGDVVSS
-455 VDIHGDVDVSI
+455 VDIPGDVDVSI

-504 IRGSLQGDDIVISV
+504 IRGSLQGDDVVISV

-568 EGVGSTFTIKLPI
+568 EGVGSTFTVKLPV

-596 LEADVQTDVTSS
+596 LEADVQTDATSS